1 MVAPLHCRGCAFRG
15 NSIIARHGRVVHTS
29 CLTRMHLFTKGGR
42 CAVESGGKYFKLLC
56 PEATPSDTNSRLK
69 DTLNDG

>member
-1 MVAPLHCRGCAFRG
+1 
-15 NSIIARHGRVVHTS
+15 
-29 CLTRMHLFTKGGR
+29 MHLFTKGGR